1 MYLRPRV
8 GIAIL
13 TSSRAFTQLLVDN
26 QFAALGLTL
35 LGTLASMSSIIGHV
49 HHHGVHTRT
58 KNNPEATMDECS
70 STRNEDIG
78 VKIDRDTS
86 ALVVDK
92 PSTMG
97 LKSRNELLSEEIKK
111 RLKRRHV
118 IDEIFGSLV

>member
-1 MYLRPRV
+1 
-8 GIAIL
+8 
-13 TSSRAFTQLLVDN
+13 
-26 QFAALGLTL
+26 
-35 LGTLASMSSIIGHV
+35 
-49 HHHGVHTRT
+49 
-58 KNNPEATMDECS
+58 MDECS